1 VAGQQP
7 PKISVSDLDNIDRL
21 LDQVPVHR
29 DTSVSKLKAVAILAP
44 KLHAMRAKG
53 YTWPA
58 IAAWLMEHGLTI
70 TATALQGYLR
80 RVAPADRSER
90 RRAAR
95 RRHAQ
100 VMDGDAI
107 RQPPPGAAPVPAVAT
122 QREVQETPAAAA
134 SGRQAVERPAEP
146 SVRRSAFVVRPDTLR
161 ERPATPSFFSS

>member
-1 VAGQQP
+1 MVPTLEQRVASQQP

-29 DTSVSKLKAVAILAP
+29 DTSVSKLKAVTILAP

-80 RVAPADRSER
+80 RVPSVDTNER

-95 RRHAQ
+95 RRHTH
-100 VMDGDAI
+100 VRDGAAI
-107 RQPPPGAAPVPAVAT
+107 RPPPPGVAPVPTVT
-122 QREVQETPAAAA
+122 THREVQETPAAEALA
-134 SGRQAVERPAEP
+134 RQVVERPAEP
-146 SVRRSAFVVRPDTLR
+146 SVRRSAFVVRPDTKDI
-161 ERPATPSFFSS
+161 